1 MKCPSCHLEVQQ
13 DFFYCPYCRKELRE
27 KPVDAGAWAQIKLYL
42 ISVLIPP
49 FGLPLTFKY
58 LKSPDEK
65 TKIVGWVSLFLTAA
79 ALAVATVWSINQI
92 NKMTEEVNK
101 QLNGYGNLL

>member
-1 MKCPSCHLEVQQ
+1 MKCPACHLDVQP

-27 KPVDAGAWAQIKLYL
+27 KPVDTGVWAQIKLYM

-49 FGLPLTFKY
+49 FGLPFTFKY
-58 LKSPDEK
+58 LKSPDGK
-65 TKIVGWVSLFLTAA
+65 TRSIGWISVILTAA
-79 ALAVATVWSINQI
+79 ALALATLWAVNQV
-92 NKMTEEVNK
+92 NKMTDEVNK